1 MMKSLKT
8 FLLTLLL
15 WTLTGTLG
23 HVLFLLLYSGL
34 MAGTAWSERL
44 MAPLQ
49 ALKLDVA
56 VGAYLTVIPG
66 LLLVV
71 GAGGRWMK
79 ALWSAYFALFGAV
92 YALATVANL
101 GLYGPWGFPLD
112 YTPVLYLKTSP
123 AEAFA
128 SASFWQMSAAAATM
142 FLLAWGV
149 WRLRPRYEASPGW
162 GGRLVLLLLTGALV
176 LPMRGGLSTGTNH
189 TGTVYFSENIRLNHA
204 AVNPVFSF
212 IESATHQEDL
222 SSQYRFMSD
231 EEAELLVD
239 NLNHETDTTTFMLRD
254 SLFTAKPERI
264 VLIILESFS
273 TQLMEEAGLVRG
285 TVPQL
290 ERLASEGLFFTRF
303 YSNTMRTDR
312 ALVSV
317 LSGIPAFP
325 TYSLMDQ
332 PRKTATLPS
341 LASAL
346 KQAGYSTRYYYGG
359 DTNFSNMRS
368 YLVAA
373 GFQNIV
379 SEKDF
384 PAAQRT
390 GKWGVADGPVFD
402 RAADDLE
409 MMPLGRPSL
418 TVVQTSSSHEPFDVP
433 GHKALAHPAL
443 NAFHYAD
450 SCLGHFVDRLHRQPG
465 WERTLVVAVP
475 DHQGCYPEVMDNYA
489 LSHYQVPLVMTGGI
503 VRAPRRIDTLGSQT
517 DLVATLLSLVGA
529 SHEAFPWSKDML
541 DDGAARYAVFAV
553 PDAVGMVREEGAL
566 IWDNTSARVMLS
578 TWSEKQQEGALQ
590 TLKAY
595 YQKLYKTADRL

>member
-66 LLLVV
+66 LLLAI

-239 NLNHETDTTTFMLRD
+239 NLNHETDTTFMLCD

-290 ERLASEGLFFTRF
+290 ERLASEAHRPCSGQRLERHPRISHLLADGPAPQDGDATLAGFGPEAGGLQHPILLR
-303 YSNTMRTDR
+303 RR
-312 ALVSV
+312 HKLQQHALVSG
-317 LSGIPAFP
+317 S
-325 TYSLMDQ
+325 
-332 PRKTATLPS
+332 
-341 LASAL
+341 
-346 KQAGYSTRYYYGG
+346 
-359 DTNFSNMRS
+359 
-368 YLVAA
+368 
-373 GFQNIV
+373 
-379 SEKDF
+379 
-384 PAAQRT
+384 
-390 GKWGVADGPVFD
+390 
-402 RAADDLE
+402 
-409 MMPLGRPSL
+409 
-418 TVVQTSSSHEPFDVP
+418 
-433 GHKALAHPAL
+433 
-443 NAFHYAD
+443 
-450 SCLGHFVDRLHRQPG
+450 
-465 WERTLVVAVP
+465 
-475 DHQGCYPEVMDNYA
+475 
-489 LSHYQVPLVMTGGI
+489 GGI
-503 VRAPRRIDTLGSQT
+503 SEHRLGERFPGCAAYREMGCGRRACVRPRG
-517 DLVATLLSLVGA
+517 
-529 SHEAFPWSKDML
+529 
-541 DDGAARYAVFAV
+541 
-553 PDAVGMVREEGAL
+553 
-566 IWDNTSARVMLS
+566 
-578 TWSEKQQEGALQ
+578 
-590 TLKAY
+590 
-595 YQKLYKTADRL
+595 

>member
-8 FLLTLLL
+8 FLQTLLL

-34 MAGTAWSERL
+34 MAGTPWSERL
-44 MAPLQ
+44 LAPLQ

-56 VGAYLTVIPG
+56 VAAYLTVIPG
-66 LLLVV
+66 LLLII

-79 ALWSAYFALFGAV
+79 VLWSVYFALFGSI
-92 YALATVANL
+92 YALAIVANL

-128 SASFWQMSAAAATM
+128 SASFWQMLAATAPM
-142 FLLAWGV
+142 VLMAWGV

-162 GGRLVLLLLTGALV
+162 GGRVVLLLLTGALV

-189 TGTVYFSENIRLNHA
+189 TGTVYFSENIRINHA

-231 EEAELLVD
+231 DEAELLVD
-239 NLNHETDTTTFMLRD
+239 SLNYVTDTTALALCD

-264 VLIILESFS
+264 VLVILESFS
-273 TQLMEEAGLVRG
+273 TQLMEEAGLVKG
-285 TVPQL
+285 AVPQL
-290 ERLASEGLFFTRF
+290 ERLAAEGVYFTQF

-346 KQAGYSTRYYYGG
+346 KQEGYGARYYYGG

-373 GFQNIV
+373 GFQDIV

-409 MMPLGRPSL
+409 QMPLGRPL
-418 TVVQTSSSHEPFDVP
+418 LAVVQTSSSHEPFDVP
-433 GHKALAHPAL
+433 DHRALAHPAL

-450 SCLGHFVDRLHRQPG
+450 SCLGHFVDRLRLQPG

-475 DHQGCYPEVMDNYA
+475 DHQGCYPEVMDNYT
-489 LSHYQVPLVMTGGI
+489 LEHYQVPLVMTGGV

-517 DLVATLLSLVGA
+517 DMVATLLSLAGV
-529 SHEAFPWSKDML
+529 SHEAFPWSKDLL
-541 DDGAARYAVFAV
+541 DSGAAHYAVFAV

>member
-15 WTLTGTLG
+15 WTLTGTVG
-23 HVLFLLLYSGL
+23 HVLFLVLYSGL
-34 MAGTAWSERL
+34 MAETPWSERAL
-44 MAPLQ
+44 SLVQ

-66 LLLVV
+66 LLLII

-79 ALWSAYFALFGAV
+79 VLWSVYFAVFAGI

-112 YTPVLYLKTSP
+112 YTPVLYLRTSP
-123 AEAFA
+123 AEALA
-128 SASFWQMSAAAATM
+128 SATLWQMLAAAAVM
-142 FLLAWGV
+142 AFLAWGV
-149 WRLRPRYEASPGW
+149 WRLRPRYEVSPGW
-162 GGRLVLLLLTGALV
+162 GGRLALLLLTGALV

-231 EEAELLVD
+231 GEADILAD
-239 NLNHETDTTTFMLRD
+239 SLNQEKDPAVAVPRD
-254 SLFTAKPERI
+254 SLFTGTPERI
-264 VLIILESFS
+264 VLVILESFS
-273 TQLMEEAGLVRG
+273 TQLMEEAGLVKG
-285 TVPQL
+285 VVPQL
-290 ERLASEGLFFTRF
+290 ERLAAEGLLFTRF

-312 ALVSV
+312 ALVSI

-373 GFQNIV
+373 GFQDIV

-409 MMPLGRPSL
+409 KMPPGRPSL

-450 SCLGHFVDRLHRQPG
+450 SCLGHFVDRLRRQPG

-475 DHQGCYPEVMDNYA
+475 DHQGCYPEVMDNYT
-489 LSHYQVPLVMTGGI
+489 LEHYQVPLVMTGGA
-503 VRAPRRIDTLGSQT
+503 VRAPRRVGTLGSQT
-517 DLVATLLSLVGA
+517 DLVATLLTLVGV
-529 SHEAFPWSKDML
+529 SHEAFPWSKDLL
-541 DDGAARYAVFAV
+541 DAGAAHYAVFAV

-566 IWDNTSARVMLS
+566 IWDNTSARTVFS
-578 TWSEKQQEGALQ
+578 TWPEGRQKQALQ

-595 YQKLYKTADRL
+595 YQKLYKMADRL

>member
-15 WTLTGTLG
+15 WTLTGTVG
-23 HVLFLLLYSGL
+23 HVLFLLFYSGL

-66 LLLVV
+66 LLLII

-79 ALWSAYFALFGAV
+79 ALWSVYFALFGAV

-128 SASFWQMSAAAATM
+128 SASFWQISAAAATM

-149 WRLRPRYEASPGW
+149 WRLKPRYEASPEW

-239 NLNHETDTTTFMLRD
+239 SLNQEKGPAAIVPRD
-254 SLFTAKPERI
+254 SIFTAKPERI
-264 VLIILESFS
+264 VLVILESFS
-273 TQLMEEAGLVRG
+273 TQLMEEAGLVKG

-290 ERLASEGLFFTRF
+290 ERMAAEGIFFTRF

-346 KQAGYSTRYYYGG
+346 KQAGYSAHYYYGG

-373 GFQNIV
+373 GFRDIV

-384 PAAQRT
+384 PAARRT

-409 MMPLGRPSL
+409 KMSLGRPL
-418 TVVQTSSSHEPFDVP
+418 LAVVQTSSSHEPFDVP
-433 GHKALAHPAL
+433 NHKALAHPAL

-450 SCLGHFVDRLHRQPG
+450 SCLGHFVERLRRQPG
-465 WERTLVVAVP
+465 WERTLVVMVP
-475 DHQGCYPEVMDNYA
+475 DHQGCYPEVMDNYT
-489 LSHYQVPLVMTGGI
+489 LEHYQVPLVMTGG
-503 VRAPRRIDTLGSQT
+503 VVQASRRIDTLGSQT
-517 DLVATLLSLVGA
+517 DLVTTLLSLVGV
-529 SHEAFPWSKDML
+529 SHRDFPWSKDLL
-541 DDGAARYAVFAV
+541 DGRAAHYAVFAV
-553 PDAVGMVREEGAL
+553 PDAVGMVQDEGAL

-578 TWSEKQQEGALQ
+578 TWLENRQEQALQ

-595 YQKLYKTADRL
+595 YQKLYKTADQL

>member
-44 MAPLQ
+44 LAPLQ

-66 LLLVV
+66 LLLII

-79 ALWSAYFALFGAV
+79 VLWSAYFAVFGAV

-128 SASFWQMSAAAATM
+128 SATIGQMLAAAAAM
-142 FLLAWGV
+142 VLLTWGV
-149 WRLRPRYEASPGW
+149 WRLRPRYEASTGR
-162 GGRLVLLLLTGALV
+162 GGRLALFLLTVALV

-222 SSQYRFMSD
+222 SSQYRFMD
-231 EEAELLVD
+231 DATAVLLVD
-239 NLNHETDTTTFMLRD
+239 SLNQEVDAAVVVSRD
-254 SLFTAKPERI
+254 SLFMAKPERI
-264 VLIILESFS
+264 VLVILESFS
-273 TQLMEEAGLVRG
+273 TQLMEEAGLVKG

-290 ERLASEGLFFTRF
+290 ERLSSEGLYFTRF

-332 PRKTATLPS
+332 PRKTAMLPS
-341 LASAL
+341 MASAL

-359 DTNFSNMRS
+359 DTNFSNMRA
-368 YLVAA
+368 YLVSA
-373 GFQNIV
+373 GFQDIV
-379 SEKDF
+379 SDKDF

-402 RAADDLE
+402 RVADDME
-409 MMPLGRPSL
+409 KMPLGRPLL

-433 GHKALAHPAL
+433 GHRAMVHPAL

-450 SCLGHFVDRLHRQPG
+450 SCLGHFVERLRRQPG

-489 LSHYQVPLVMTGGI
+489 LTHYQVPLVMTGGI

-517 DLVATLLSLVGA
+517 DMVATLLSLVGV
-529 SHEAFPWSKDML
+529 SHRDFPWSKDLL
-541 DDGAARYAVFAV
+541 DGGAAHYAVFAV
-553 PDAVGMVREEGAL
+553 PDAVGMVRKEGAL
-566 IWDNTSARVMLS
+566 IWDNTSARVMFS
-578 TWSEKQQEGALQ
+578 TWPEKQQEGALQ

-595 YQKLYKTADRL
+595 YQKLYKTADQL

>member
-34 MAGTAWSERL
+34 MAGTAWNERL

-66 LLLVV
+66 LLLAI

-149 WRLRPRYEASPGW
+149 WRLRPHYEASPGW

-239 NLNHETDTTTFMLRD
+239 NLNHETDTSTLMLRD
-254 SLFTAKPERI
+254 SLFTTKPERI

-341 LASAL
+341 LASVL

-373 GFQNIV
+373 GFQSIV

-409 MMPLGRPSL
+409 KMPLGRPSL

-541 DDGAARYAVFAV
+541 DDGAAHYAVFAV

>member
-1 MMKSLKT
+1 MMKSLKS

-15 WTLTGTLG
+15 WTLTGTVG

-34 MAGTAWSERL
+34 MAGAAWSERL
-44 MAPLQ
+44 LAVVYG
-49 ALKLDVA
+49 LKLDVA
-56 VGAYLTVIPG
+56 VGAYLTVIPA
-66 LLLVV
+66 LLLMI
-71 GAGGRWMK
+71 GAGHRWMK
-79 ALWSAYFALFGAV
+79 VLWSAYFALFGAV

-128 SASFWQMSAAAATM
+128 SASFWQISAAAATM

-149 WRLRPRYEASPGW
+149 WRLKPRYEASPEW

-189 TGTVYFSENIRLNHA
+189 TGTVYFSENIRVNHA

-222 SSQYRFMSD
+222 SSQYHFMSD

-239 NLNHETDTTTFMLRD
+239 SLNQEVGAAVVVPRD

-264 VLIILESFS
+264 VLVILESFS
-273 TQLMEEAGLVRG
+273 TQLMEEAGLVKG

-290 ERLASEGLFFTRF
+290 ERMAAEGIFFTRF
-303 YSNTMRTDR
+303 YSSTMRTDR

-346 KQAGYSTRYYYGG
+346 KQAGYSARYYYGG

-373 GFQNIV
+373 GFQDIV

-409 MMPLGRPSL
+409 KMPLGRPL
-418 TVVQTSSSHEPFDVP
+418 LAVVQTSSSHEPFDVP
-433 GHKALAHPAL
+433 GHKALVHPAL

-450 SCLGHFVDRLHRQPG
+450 SCLGHFVERLRRQPG
-465 WERTLVVAVP
+465 WERTLVVMVP
-475 DHQGCYPEVMDNYA
+475 DHQGCYPEVMDNYT
-489 LSHYQVPLVMTGGI
+489 LEHYQVPLVMTGGV
-503 VRAPRRIDTLGSQT
+503 VRTARRIETLGSQT
-517 DLVATLLSLVGA
+517 DLVATLLSIVGV
-529 SHEAFPWSKDML
+529 SYEAFPWSKDML
-541 DDGAARYAVFAV
+541 DTQAAHYAVFAV

-578 TWSEKQQEGALQ
+578 TWPEERQEQALL

>member
-1 MMKSLKT
+1 MKTLKT

-15 WTLTGTLG
+15 WTLTGTVG
-23 HVLFLLLYSGL
+23 HVLFLMLYGGL
-34 MAGTAWSERL
+34 MADAPWRERL
-44 MAPLQ
+44 LAVVYG
-49 ALKLDVA
+49 LKLDVA
-56 VGAYLTVIPG
+56 VGAYLTVIPA
-66 LLLVV
+66 LLLMTGV
-71 GAGGRWMK
+71 GGRRMK
-79 ALWSAYFALFGAV
+79 TLWSAYFALFGGI
-92 YALATVANL
+92 YALAIVANL

-112 YTPVLYLKTSP
+112 YTPVLYLTTSP
-123 AEAFA
+123 AEALA
-128 SASFWQMSAAAATM
+128 SATLWQMAAAAVTM
-142 FLLAWGV
+142 AGLTWGV
-149 WRLRPRYEASPGW
+149 WRLRPRYEPSAGW
-162 GGRLVLLLLTGALV
+162 GGRLALLLLTVALI
-176 LPMRGGLSTGTNH
+176 LPIRGGVSTGTNH

-212 IESATHQEDL
+212 VESATHQEDL

-239 NLNHETDTTTFMLRD
+239 NLNHQADTADRSLRD
-254 SLFTAKPERI
+254 SLFLRKPERI
-264 VLIILESFS
+264 VLVILESFS
-273 TQLMEEAGLVRG
+273 TQLMEEAGLVKG
-285 TVPQL
+285 VVPRL
-290 ERLASEGLFFTRF
+290 ERMAAEGLYFTRF

-317 LSGIPAFP
+317 LSGIPSLP

-341 LASAL
+341 LASVL
-346 KQAGYSTRYYYGG
+346 KQEGYSAHYYYGG

-373 GFQNIV
+373 GFRDVV

-384 PAAQRT
+384 PRAQRT

-409 MMPLGRPSL
+409 KMPVGKPLFA
-418 TVVQTSSSHEPFDVP
+418 VVQTSSSHEPFDVP
-433 GHKALAHPAL
+433 DHRVLAHPAL

-450 SCLGHFVDRLHRQPG
+450 SCLGRFVGRLRRQPG
-465 WERTLVVAVP
+465 WERTLVVMVP
-475 DHQGCYPEVMDNYA
+475 DHQGCYPDVMNNYT
-489 LSHYQVPLVMTGGI
+489 LEHYQVPLVMTGGV

-517 DLVATLLSLVGA
+517 DLAVTLFSVAGVS
-529 SHEAFPWSKDML
+529 SDAFPWSKDIL
-541 DDGAARYAVFAV
+541 DGRPAHYAVFAV
-553 PDAVGMVREEGAL
+553 PDAVGMVRDEGAL

-578 TWSEKQQEGALQ
+578 TWPEGRQEQALK

-595 YQKLYKTADRL
+595 YQKLYRQVDGL

>member
-1 MMKSLKT
+1 MMKSLKS

-15 WTLTGTLG
+15 WTLTGTVG

-44 MAPLQ
+44 LAVVYG
-49 ALKLDVA
+49 LKLDVA
-56 VGAYLTVIPG
+56 VGAYLTVIPA
-66 LLLVV
+66 LLLMI
-71 GAGGRWMK
+71 GAGHRWMK
-79 ALWSAYFALFGAV
+79 TLWSAYFVLFGAV
-92 YALATVANL
+92 YALAAVANL

-123 AEAFA
+123 AEVFA
-128 SASFWQMSAAAATM
+128 SASFWQMLIAAATM

-149 WRLRPRYEASPGW
+149 WRLKPRYEASPEW

-222 SSQYRFMSD
+222 SSQYRFMDD
-231 EEAELLVD
+231 EAAELLVD
-239 NLNHETDTTTFMLRD
+239 SLNQEVGAAVVVPRD

-264 VLIILESFS
+264 VLVILESFS
-273 TQLMEEAGLVRG
+273 TQLMEEAGLVKG
-285 TVPQL
+285 AVPRLEQL
-290 ERLASEGLFFTRF
+290 AAEGVSFTRF

-368 YLVAA
+368 FLVAA
-373 GFQNIV
+373 GFQDIV

-402 RAADDLE
+402 RVADDLE
-409 MMPLGRPSL
+409 KMSLGCPLL

-433 GHKALAHPAL
+433 NHKALAHPAL

-450 SCLGHFVDRLHRQPG
+450 SCLGHFVDRLRRQPG
-465 WERTLVVAVP
+465 WERTLVVAVA
-475 DHQGCYPEVMDNYA
+475 DHQGCYPEVMDNYT
-489 LSHYQVPLVMTGGI
+489 LEHYQVPLVMTGGV
-503 VRAPRRIDTLGSQT
+503 VRTARRIETLGSQT
-517 DLVATLLSLVGA
+517 DLVATLLSFVGV
-529 SHEAFPWSKDML
+529 SHRDFPWSKDML
-541 DDGAARYAVFAV
+541 DTQAAHYAVFAV
-553 PDAVGMVREEGAL
+553 PDAVGMVWEEGAL

-578 TWSEKQQEGALQ
+578 TWPEGRQEQALQ

>member
-1 MMKSLKT
+1 MMKAVKI
-8 FLLTLLL
+8 FLQTLLL
-15 WTLTGTLG
+15 WTLTGSVG
-23 HVLFLLLYSGL
+23 HILFLWLYCGL
-34 MAGTAWSERL
+34 MAGTGWDERAIVL
-44 MAPLQ
+44 VQ

-56 VGAYLTVIPG
+56 VGAYLTVIPA
-66 LLLVV
+66 LFLIV
-71 GAGGRWMK
+71 GAGGRRMK
-79 ALWSAYFALFGAV
+79 AVWSAYFAFFGSV
-92 YALATVANL
+92 YALAIVANL

-123 AEAFA
+123 AEVLA
-128 SASFWQMSAAAATM
+128 SATLWQMLAAVAAM
-142 FLLAWGV
+142 AVIAWSV
-149 WRLRPRYEASPGW
+149 WRLRPDCEAAPGW
-162 GGRLVLLLLTGALV
+162 GGRLVLLVLTGALV
-176 LPMRGGLSTGTNH
+176 LPIRGGVSTGTNH

-231 EEAELLVD
+231 EKAERLTD
-239 NLNHETDTTTFMLRD
+239 SLNQEKDTAVVARD

-264 VLIILESFS
+264 VLVILESFS
-273 TQLMEEAGLVRG
+273 SQLLEESGLVKG
-285 TVPQL
+285 VVPQL
-290 ERLASEGLFFTRF
+290 ERLAAEGVFFTRF

-346 KQAGYSTRYYYGG
+346 KQAGYSARYYYGG

-373 GFQNIV
+373 GFQNII

-384 PAAQRT
+384 PRAQRT

-402 RAADDLE
+402 RAADDMSE
-409 MMPLGRPSL
+409 MKEGERSL
-418 TVVQTSSSHEPFDVP
+418 IVVQTSSSHEPFDVP
-433 GHKALAHPAL
+433 GHRVLEHPAL

-450 SCLGHFVDRLHRQPG
+450 SCLGHFVDRLRCQPG

-475 DHQGCYPEVMDNYA
+475 DHQGCYPEVMDNYT
-489 LSHYQVPLVMTGGI
+489 LEHYQVPLVMTGGV
-503 VRAPRRIDTLGSQT
+503 VRAPRRIGTLGSQT
-517 DLVATLLSLVGA
+517 DLAATLLSLVGVP
-529 SHEAFPWSKDML
+529 HEAFPWSKNLL
-541 DDGAARYAVFAV
+541 DAEVAHYAVFAV
-553 PDAVGMVREEGAL
+553 PDAVGMVQEEGAL
-566 IWDNTSARVMLS
+566 IWDNTSARVMFS
-578 TWSEKQQEGALQ
+578 TWPDVRQEQAQQ

-595 YQKLYKTADRL
+595 YQTLYKTADEL

>member
-8 FLLTLLL
+8 FLLTFLL
-15 WTLTGTLG
+15 WTLTGTVG

-34 MAGTAWSERL
+34 MTDAPWSERL
-44 MAPLQ
+44 LAVVYG
-49 ALKLDVA
+49 LKLDA
-56 VGAYLTVIPG
+56 AIAAYLTVIPG
-66 LLLVV
+66 LLLLI
-71 GAGGRWMK
+71 GAGGRRMK
-79 ALWSAYFALFGAV
+79 VLWSACFALFGGV
-92 YALATVANL
+92 YALAIVANL

-112 YTPVLYLKTSP
+112 YTPILYLTTSP
-123 AEAFA
+123 AEALA
-128 SASFWQMSAAAATM
+128 SATLWQMAAAAVTM
-142 FLLAWGV
+142 AGLTWGV
-149 WRLRPRYEASPGW
+149 WRLRPPYEASAGW
-162 GGRLVLLLLTGALV
+162 GGRLALLLLTVALI

-212 IESATHQEDL
+212 IESAAHREDL

-239 NLNHETDTTTFMLRD
+239 SLNHETDSAAVVPRD

-264 VLIILESFS
+264 VLVILESFS
-273 TQLMEEAGLVRG
+273 TQLMEEAGLVKDV
-285 TVPQL
+285 VPRL
-290 ERLASEGLFFTRF
+290 EQMAAEGLYFTRF

-317 LSGIPAFP
+317 LSAIPAFP

-341 LASAL
+341 LATAL
-346 KQAGYSTRYYYGG
+346 KQAGYAARYYYGG

-373 GFQNIV
+373 GFQDIV

-384 PAAQRT
+384 PASQRT

-409 MMPLGRPSL
+409 SMPAGEPLFA
-418 TVVQTSSSHEPFDVP
+418 VVQTSSSHEPFDVP
-433 GHKALAHPAL
+433 DHQVLAYPPL

-450 SCLGHFVDRLHRQPG
+450 SCLGHFVDRLRSQPG
-465 WERTLVVAVP
+465 WERTLVVMVP
-475 DHQGCYPEVMDNYA
+475 DHQGCYPVVMNNYA
-489 LSHYQVPLVMTGGI
+489 LEHYHVPLVMTGGV
-503 VRAPRRIDTLGSQT
+503 VRAPRKIDTLGSQT
-517 DLVATLLSLVGA
+517 DLAATLLSLVGA
-529 SHEAFPWSKDML
+529 SHEAFPWSKDLL
-541 DDGAARYAVFAV
+541 DGGAAHYAVFAV

-578 TWSEKQQEGALQ
+578 TWPEGQREQALQ
-590 TLKAY
+590 RLKAY
-595 YQKLYKTADRL
+595 YQKLYKMADRL